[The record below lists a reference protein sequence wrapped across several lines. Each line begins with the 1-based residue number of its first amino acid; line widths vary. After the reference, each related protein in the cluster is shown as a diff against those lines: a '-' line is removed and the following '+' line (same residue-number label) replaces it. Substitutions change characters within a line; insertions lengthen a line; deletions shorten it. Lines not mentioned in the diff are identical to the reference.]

1 MKKFIIG
8 VVAVLLVFGIFMVW
22 SQNNGKTPAVP
33 APAAASEAAAE
44 TPAPAPEIHG
54 LDYEAIR
61 ALYPEDYTAIT
72 LEDEKIDWGF
82 YADFLRATG
91 LQYEEYFAQMAA
103 YYGVAAEWTGSIGDG
118 SGMTYAEGMRQ
129 ETNDTLASFM
139 AIRAFAKEKNVE
151 LDAETLEKLTPEH
164 MAADYC
170 GEGATVEDLAAELES
185 GSHLTVD
192 GLRYYS
198 ESVALYSALF
208 QELYGAEGEKLTDE
222 EVIAALEEEGYLSAG
237 HILFMTID
245 PTTGKELE
253 ESVIAEKLEKAEA
266 VVEEL
271 RAIKDPDKMLKRFAE
286 LKEEYCED
294 TGKQTYP
301 DGYTFT
307 TGTMVKEFEETVK
320 ALGEYEISDPVKT
333 SYGYHVIVRLPLKS
347 DSTLMNGQSS
357 PVAAR
362 QSVAQNGI
370 TKALDTWFEAHPAT
384 YAEGLEALDLTKFVK

>member
-33 APAAASEAAAE
+33 APAAATEAAAE
-44 TPAPAPEIHG
+44 TPAPEVHG

-139 AIRAFAKEKNVE
+139 AIRAFAKEKNVK
-151 LDAETLEKLTPEH
+151 LDEETLEKLTPEH

-245 PTTGKELE
+245 PSTGKELE
-253 ESVIAEKLEKAEA
+253 ESVITEKLKQADA

-271 RAIKDPDKMLKRFAE
+271 RAIKDPDEMLKRFAE
-286 LKEEYCED
+286 LKEQYCED

-333 SYGYHVIVRLPLKS
+333 SYGYHVIVRLPLRS

-357 PVAAR
+357 PVTAR

-384 YAEGLEALDLTKFVK
+384 YAEGVEALDLTKFVK

>member
-8 VVAVLLVFGIFMVW
+8 IVAVLLVFGIFMVW

-33 APAAASEAAAE
+33 APAAATEAAAE
-44 TPAPAPEIHG
+44 TPAPEVHG

-151 LDAETLEKLTPEH
+151 LDEETLEKLTPEH

-245 PTTGKELE
+245 PSTGKELE
-253 ESVIAEKLEKAEA
+253 ESVIAEKLKQAEA

-271 RAIKDPDKMLKRFAE
+271 RAIKDRDEMLERFAE
-286 LKEEYCED
+286 LKEQYCED

-333 SYGYHVIVRLPLKS
+333 SYGYHVIVRLPLRS

>member
-8 VVAVLLVFGIFMVW
+8 IAAVLLVFGAFATWNQKNV
-22 SQNNGKTPAVP
+22 NT
-33 APAAASEAAAE
+33 PAAA
-44 TPAPAPEIHG
+44 PAPVVTPDAAVETRAPEIHG

-61 ALYPEDYTAIT
+61 ALYPEDYAAIT
-72 LEDEKIDWGF
+72 LEDERIDWGF

-91 LQYEEYFAQMAA
+91 LQYEDYFAQMAA
-103 YYGVAAEWTGSIGDG
+103 YYGVAADWNGSLGDG
-118 SGMTYAEGMRQ
+118 SGQTYAQGLLQ

-139 AIRAFAKEKNVE
+139 AIRALAKEQNVE
-151 LDAETLEKLTPEH
+151 LDAETLEKLTPER

-192 GLRYYS
+192 GLHYYS
-198 ESVALYSALF
+198 ESVALYSALY
-208 QELYGAEGEKLTDE
+208 QELYGTEGEKLTDE
-222 EVIAALEEEGYLSAG
+222 EVIAALEEDGYLSAG

-245 PTTGKELE
+245 PSTGKELE
-253 ESVIAEKLEKAEA
+253 EDVIAGKLKQAEA

-271 RAIKDPDKMLKRFAE
+271 RAIEDREELLKRFAE
-286 LKEEYCED
+286 LKEQYCED

-307 TGTMVKEFEETVK
+307 PGTMVAEFESTVK

-333 SYGYHVIVRLPLKS
+333 SYGYHVILRLPLKS

-357 PVAAR
+357 PVNAR
-362 QSVAQNGI
+362 VNVAQNGI
-370 TKALDTWFEAHPAT
+370 TKTLDAWFEAHPAS
-384 YAEGLEALDLTKFVK
+384 YAEGVEGLDLTKFVK